1 VGSTS
6 CSAHR
11 TAFRATRIYAAC
23 IITMEERP
31 VTRSRVIAGIWVVA
45 AAMAV
50 VITVLA
56 RLCAPKPT
64 THEREGRLSRGIR
77 HDF

>member
-1 VGSTS
+1 
-6 CSAHR
+6 
-11 TAFRATRIYAAC
+11 
-23 IITMEERP
+23 MEERP